1 MTADSTPAVPSFLPS
16 ALERWDEIAARLAGQ
31 APALFVDYDGTLSP
45 IAPRPD
51 LATLPEPAREVLR
64 QLARQMPVAVV
75 TGRERENVA
84 ALVGLPD
91 LIYVGNHGF
100 DIAGRGLRHEVGEGV
115 PERIAR
121 AAAGLEAEL
130 APAGIDGLLI
140 EPKRFS
146 ISVHFRLVD
155 EARVPEI
162 ERAVDTVAAAFP
174 DLRKVPGKKHL
185 ELRPRIDW
193 DKGRAVLWILDRL
206 AESGENGEIGQYGG
220 GPWIP
225 LYLGDDVTDEDAFR
239 AISGRGV
246 GILVGDS
253 AGDEAG
259 PRPTAAAYTLRDPD
273 EARQFL
279 ERLAGL

>member
-1 MTADSTPAVPSFLPS
+1 MKGVGGFLPS
-16 ALERWDEIAARLAGQ
+16 ALERWGEIAECLAGR

-51 LATLPEPAREVLR
+51 LATLPEPTREVLR
-64 QLARQMPVAVV
+64 GLARRIPVAVV

-84 ALVGLPD
+84 ALVGLSD

-115 PERIAR
+115 PDRIVR
-121 AAAGLEAEL
+121 AAADLEAEL
-130 APAGIDGLLI
+130 APGAIDGLLI

-162 ERAVDTVAAAFP
+162 ERAVDTVAAVFP

-193 DKGRAVLWILDRL
+193 DKGKAVMWILDRL
-206 AESGENGEIGQYGG
+206 AGNGENGESGG
-220 GPWIP
+220 APWIP
-225 LYLGDDVTDEDAFR
+225 LYLGDDVTDEDAFQ
-239 AISGRGV
+239 AIGGRGV

-259 PRPTAAAYTLRDPD
+259 PRPTAASYTLRDPD
-273 EARQFL
+273 EARLFL
-279 ERLAGL
+279 ERLATL

>member
-1 MTADSTPAVPSFLPS
+1 LKGVGGFLPS
-16 ALERWDEIAARLAGQ
+16 ALERWGEIAECLARR
-31 APALFVDYDGTLSP
+31 APALFVDYDGTVSP

-51 LATLPEPAREVLR
+51 LATLPEPTREVLR
-64 QLARQMPVAVV
+64 RLARQMPVAVV

-121 AAAGLEAEL
+121 AAADLEAEL
-130 APAGIDGLLI
+130 APGAIDGLLI

-162 ERAVDTVAAAFP
+162 ERAVDTVAAVFP

-193 DKGRAVLWILDRL
+193 DKGKAVMWLLDRL
-206 AESGENGEIGQYGG
+206 DIERGIAHVS
-220 GPWIP
+220 

-259 PRPTAAAYTLRDPD
+259 PRPTAATYTLRDPD
-273 EARQFL
+273 EARLFL
-279 ERLAGL
+279 ERLATL